1 MDSLHGKEGGCISY
15 PHPTDTQG
23 FHVIQARGQQYRG
36 EEPPSPFPASRRD
49 RAPRKIPR
57 NPYGDT
63 RCRSKHGS
71 LSLTGVIKSMIL
83 SVRQS
88 LIREFSF
95 GGT

>member
-1 MDSLHGKEGGCISY
+1 MDSLHGKEGGLISS

-36 EEPPSPFPASRRD
+36 EVPLSPFPASRRD
-49 RAPRKIPR
+49 RAPLEVPR
-57 NPYGDT
+57 NPYEDP
-63 RCRSKHGS
+63 RCRSKHRF
-71 LSLTGVIKSMIL
+71 LSSPGVDVSMIL
-83 SVRQS
+83 SVHQS